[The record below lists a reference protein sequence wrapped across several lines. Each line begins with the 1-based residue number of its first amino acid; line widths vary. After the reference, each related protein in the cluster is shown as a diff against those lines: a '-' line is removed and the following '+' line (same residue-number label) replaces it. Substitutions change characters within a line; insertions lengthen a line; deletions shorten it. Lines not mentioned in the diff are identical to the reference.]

1 MAKLDTVHYLEKLLR
16 NPTTGAAFGSIFELV
31 AHYLVAHGGNFKM
44 KKVCKDGKLEAI
56 DDIKLEKSDRK
67 VFEELGDLRKF
78 QDGDYCQPKKKN
90 LQSVDAVI
98 LPDILLQFFH
108 YTQGNHGYK
117 IKGLQ
122 DLDDVL
128 KKPRYRLYSCVPED
142 TYDSTGFQN
151 FLDAK
156 GKQVSEGYK
165 EKLQG
170 KMDQYVVM
178 VDFKRYSFL

>member
-1 MAKLDTVHYLEKLLR
+1 MAKVDTVHYLEKLLR
-16 NPTTGAAFGSIFELV
+16 HPSTGATFESMFELV
-31 AHYLVAHGGNFKM
+31 AHSLVAQGGNFKM
-44 KKVCKDGKLEAI
+44 KKVRKDGKPEATA
-56 DDIKLEKSDRK
+56 DLKLERLDRK
-67 VFEELGDLRKF
+67 VFEELGDLQNF

-108 YTQGNHGYK
+108 YTHGNHGYR
-117 IKGLQ
+117 IRGPR

-128 KKPRYRLYSCVPED
+128 KKPRYRLLSCVPED
-142 TYDSTGFQN
+142 TYGSIGFQN

-156 GKQVSEGYK
+156 GKQISGGYK

-170 KMDQYVVM
+170 KMDQYVVT
-178 VDFKRYSFL
+178 VDFKRYSCL